1 VLDSPHNWAAVE
13 DRLPGAAMRRA
24 WKEPVGG
31 REVSDLLG
39 GVGDALR
46 IVLPAYAAVAPTADA
61 TP

>member
-1 VLDSPHNWAAVE
+1 
-13 DRLPGAAMRRA
+13 MRRA
-24 WKEPVGG
+24 WEEPVGG

-46 IVLPAYAAVAPTADA
+46 IVLPAYAAVAPAADA